1 MKGRIVAASVVSA
14 ALALAL
20 AGCGSQQDASRTMT
34 DEEIMAAI
42 ERGDDKTLSKAR
54 EEARRPLKMP

>member
-1 MKGRIVAASVVSA
+1 MKGGIVAASVVSA

-42 ERGDDKTLSKAR
+42 ERGDDNALQGPR
-54 EEARRPLKMP
+54 GGPGGH

>member
-1 MKGRIVAASVVSA
+1 MKGRIVAASAVSA
-14 ALALAL
+14 ALTLAL

-42 ERGDDKTLSKAR
+42 EQGDDNAR
-54 EEARRPLKMP
+54 QGSRGGSGGH